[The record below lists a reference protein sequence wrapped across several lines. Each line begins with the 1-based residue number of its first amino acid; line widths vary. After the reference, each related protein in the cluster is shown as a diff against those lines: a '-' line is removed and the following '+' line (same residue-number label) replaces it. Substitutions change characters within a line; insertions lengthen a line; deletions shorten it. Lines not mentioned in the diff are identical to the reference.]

1 MKKSQ
6 VFRHNKLNMNQQF
19 DGVSH
24 KSQAV
29 LGCIK
34 GPVVSKKLN
43 VIISFLSA
51 FDSILQPNPC

>member
-51 FDSILQPNPC
+51 F